1 MKPIIL
7 DDRTIQLFEVTFSGF
22 HKRDQEAIFSRSME
36 LYAERNNWWEMRDW
50 LNEFCLGWNSK
61 VPEVHQGECVSVCLN
76 IVFAT
81 PDDLIAWKL
90 RWF

>member
-7 DDRTIQLFEVTFSGF
+7 DDRTIQLFEITLKNFPVSDRDVVFDYAFQSIKDERYHDMINWFLEFTPTF
-22 HKRDQEAIFSRSME
+22 EAVSDLTDDPG
-36 LYAERNNWWEMRDW
+36 LYRHAI
-50 LNEFCLGWNSK
+50 
-61 VPEVHQGECVSVCLN
+61 N

-90 RWF
+90 RWY